1 MEIEHIIKRNNPY
14 RYPSVMKKIKSFD
27 EYAEEVRIKK
37 LADKMLVDNLVS
49 QLAEAKANS
58 LPATDDETK
67 KMLIEINE
75 NTKYVRN
82 IYSKPKPSKNST
94 KKENAEQKKME
105 LINSIL
111 RRGKKGL

>member
-14 RYPSVMKKIKSFD
+14 RYTSVMKKIKSFD